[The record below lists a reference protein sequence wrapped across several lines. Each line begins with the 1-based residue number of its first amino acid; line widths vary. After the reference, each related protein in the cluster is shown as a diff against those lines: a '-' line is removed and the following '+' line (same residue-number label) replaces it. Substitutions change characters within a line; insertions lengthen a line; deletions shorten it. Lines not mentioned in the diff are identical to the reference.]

1 MFRWLIGLVLVVL
14 LAFGVASVIAGRG
27 PPPHVAIEKPDR
39 FIGQAGSLD
48 VTADAPNARFT
59 ALTITLEQHGKTV
72 PLFTL
77 DGPQTATVTR
87 VGGNQIHV
95 SRPLGKQS
103 VPELQ
108 SGAAR
113 VVVTAT

>member
-1 MFRWLIGLVLVVL
+1 MFRWLLALVLIAG
-14 LAFGVASVIAGRG
+14 LALAGAYVIAGRG
-27 PPPHVAIEKPDR
+27 APPHVTIEKPDR
-39 FIGQAGSLD
+39 FVGQAGSLD

-59 ALTITLEQHGKTV
+59 TLTITLEQNGKAF

-77 DGPQTATVTR
+77 DGPQTATITR
-87 VGGNQIHV
+87 VGGNQLHV

-103 VPELQ
+103 LPELQ

-113 VVVTAT
+113 VVVT